1 MIKALRVVII
11 IWAITGILF
20 GLGFILAPEQM
31 DKMVGFEGAPAYVPY
46 FLGLLGV
53 IYVVTSVFVVIAARD
68 PLNNIRWIQMA
79 IAWTVLDALIALYY
93 IIRGNVTFSQAG
105 FVIIFDVIF
114 LIAFL
119 VLYPRRVVTRENQI
133 SSIKP

>member
-1 MIKALRVVII
+1 MIKALRIFI
-11 IWAITGILF
+11 FIWAVTGTLF

-31 DKMVGFEGAPAYVPY
+31 DKMVGFEGAPAYVSY

-68 PLNNIRWIQMA
+68 PLKNIRWIQMA
-79 IAWTVLDALIALYY
+79 IAWTALDALIALYY

-105 FVIIFDVIF
+105 FVIIIDIIF
-114 LIAFL
+114 TIAFL
-119 VLYPRRVVTRENQI
+119 VLYPRRKAVSANQTLP
-133 SSIKP
+133 IKQ